1 MRDIWGKRF
10 NAQVC
15 KPTARDGKI
24 FYPKIS
30 RGSGMFSFKKASMQ
44 KLCKWKACK
53 TFPSLE
59 REGDRRTSVESRM
72 HYVNQKE

>member
-15 KPTARDGKI
+15 KPTARGGKI

-30 RGSGMFSFKKASMQ
+30 RGSGMFSFKKASMR
-44 KLCKWKACK
+44 KLVKGKHAERSS
-53 TFPSLE
+53 FLE
-59 REGDRRTSVESRM
+59 RKGGPSAAQMGDS
-72 HYVNQKE
+72 